1 MARRTTIPAPV
12 LFGALAGTFSGL
24 SALLVTAPISMTL
37 RAVELRE
44 TTEDLQR
51 TARAYAQVS
60 RPTPG
65 WLLTRGADS
74 VAGAHGSLGL
84 PLPEVPCGS
93 APVRVP
99 PWTVHC
105 AADAQGAMVRFG
117 KRDGWWLQMAL
128 GLQLFTA
135 AAVAGTTATGISL
148 ALRPLSRVV
157 AALRRVE
164 AGERDV
170 RLPPS
175 ALSELDELVRHV
187 NDTARA
193 VDEREGAVLRQ
204 LDTVNQLSR
213 MVAHEVRNPLQS
225 LELLTSLVAEESDPA
240 ERAIL
245 AQSIHAEIRALDTV
259 VQRVLR
265 DGVGTATLTVQPV
278 LRSIAPLLE
287 QVTLLHRAQAQ
298 DRGATLVRT
307 QVDGRLIP
315 FDPALM
321 GRSIENLVVNA
332 LHAVPQ
338 PGGRIELSAWV
349 EDDFLHIATDD
360 NGPGID
366 PALGD
371 AVFQADVSTRVGGTG
386 LGLALVRS
394 VVQAH
399 GGYVHQQRSPLGGA
413 RILIQ
418 LPLEGPPVAPVSPE
432 HPRR

>member
-1 MARRTTIPAPV
+1 MTRRTTIPAPV
-12 LFGALAGTFSGL
+12 LFGAIAGTFSGL

-37 RAVELRE
+37 RAVEIRE
-44 TTEDLQR
+44 TAEDLQR
-51 TARAYAQVS
+51 MALAFADQGNAQE
-60 RPTPG
+60 G
-65 WLLTRGADS
+65 WLLTRGAEG
-74 VAGAHGSLGL
+74 VEGPQGTVGPTL
-84 PLPEVPCGS
+84 PRVPC
-93 APVRVP
+93 ATRPVRVP

-105 AADAQGAMVRFG
+105 AADPHGAIVRFG

-135 AAVAGTTATGISL
+135 AAVAGTTASSISL
-148 ALRPLSRVV
+148 ALRPLSKVV
-157 AALRRVE
+157 AGLRRVE

-170 RLPPS
+170 RLPSS

-213 MVAHEVRNPLQS
+213 MVAHEVRNPLQT
-225 LELLTSLVAEESDPA
+225 LELLTSLVAEEADPA
-240 ERAIL
+240 ERATL
-245 AQSIHAEIRALDTV
+245 AQAIHAEIRALDTV

-265 DGVGTATLTVQPV
+265 DGVGTAILTVQPV

-287 QVTLLHRAQAQ
+287 QVTLLHRAQAH
-298 DRGATLVRT
+298 DRGVTLLRT
-307 QVDGRLIP
+307 QVDDRLIP
-315 FDPALM
+315 FDPALL

-349 EDDFLHIATDD
+349 EDGFLQIATDD

-371 AVFQADVSTRVGGTG
+371 AVFQADVSTRAGGTG
-386 LGLALVRS
+386 LGLALVWS
-394 VVQAH
+394 VVHAH
-399 GGYVHQQRSPLGGA
+399 GGYVHQERSPLGGA
-413 RILIQ
+413 RLLIQ
-418 LPLEGPPVAPVSPE
+418 LPLEGPPVASVSPE

>member
-1 MARRTTIPAPV
+1 
-12 LFGALAGTFSGL
+12 
-24 SALLVTAPISMTL
+24 
-37 RAVELRE
+37 
-44 TTEDLQR
+44 
-51 TARAYAQVS
+51 
-60 RPTPG
+60 
-65 WLLTRGADS
+65 
-74 VAGAHGSLGL
+74 
-84 PLPEVPCGS
+84 
-93 APVRVP
+93 
-99 PWTVHC
+99 
-105 AADAQGAMVRFG
+105 
-117 KRDGWWLQMAL
+117 
-128 GLQLFTA
+128 
-135 AAVAGTTATGISL
+135 
-148 ALRPLSRVV
+148 
-157 AALRRVE
+157 
-164 AGERDV
+164 
-170 RLPPS
+170 
-175 ALSELDELVRHV
+175 LSELDELVRHV

-193 VDEREGAVLRQ
+193 VDEREGAIVRQ

-213 MVAHEVRNPLQS
+213 MVAHEVRNPLQT

-240 ERAIL
+240 ERATL

-265 DGVGTATLTVQPV
+265 DGVGTAILKVQPV
-278 LRSIAPLLE
+278 LRSIAPLIE

-298 DRGATLVRT
+298 DRGVSLVRT
-307 QVDGRLIP
+307 QVDESLVP

-349 EDDFLHIATDD
+349 EDGFLQIATDD

-371 AVFQADVSTRVGGTG
+371 AVFQPDVSTRVGGTG

-394 VVQAH
+394 VVHAH

-413 RILIQ
+413 RLLIQ
-418 LPLEGPPVAPVSPE
+418 LPLEGPPVASVSPE